1 MVALKINLVRILK
14 LRTKTIFSD
23 AFVPLLFLN
32 EYYFLDDSRIS
43 IRISRVNGNIDN
55 KRDMQHKQSRTPVTV
70 KYYSPWFKLSAKIS
84 AAINDRRAR
93 SISNTN
99 PSMVGSFDA
108 VCLLN
113 ESIS

>member
-1 MVALKINLVRILK
+1 MVVLKINLVRILK
-14 LRTKTIFSD
+14 LQTKTIFYG
-23 AFVPLLFLN
+23 AFVLLLFQN

-55 KRDMQHKQSRTPVTV
+55 KCGSRTSVTV
-70 KYYSPWFKLSAKIS
+70 KCYSPWFKLPAKIS
-84 AAINDRRAR
+84 AVINDRQGR